1 MEGET
6 AMNEQDRSIAPEPRL
21 PLHAMIILAL
31 AAFVT
36 LLTEIMPAGLLSAI
50 SQGLHVSQAAG
61 GQFITAFALGALLA
75 ALPSAAFTH
84 ASRRKPLLI
93 AGLTGF
99 VVVNGANACI
109 DSLAL
114 ALAMRFL
121 AGCCGGL
128 IWAMFAGYA
137 TRLAPANQRG
147 RAIALAGSGVTL
159 ALVLGAPLS
168 AMLGQFVGWRGAFA
182 GLSAFS
188 ALLILWSLK
197 FLPDAPGSAEGSHFS
212 VASALR
218 QPGVTANLALI
229 STVVAAHSLLY
240 VYIEPLL
247 GPSGM
252 SGRVD
257 ALLLVFGGGSVA
269 GLFITGILIDRYLA
283 RLTLVSILLFVLAA
297 LILAF
302 GLNHPLPVCMA
313 IAIWG
318 ITIGG
323 FAALTQS
330 VMAHVAGRFMDT
342 AQAMAT
348 TAWNL
353 AVSCGGLLGGF
364 LLTHGTIGTLP
375 AGAVALL
382 CAGLI
387 AYLCRLH
394 GLVSA
399 SRSHD

>member
-1 MEGET
+1 MT
-6 AMNEQDRSIAPEPRL
+6 MTVQDTITAPEPRL
-21 PLHAMIILAL
+21 PLHAMILLAL

-50 SQGLHVSQAAG
+50 SDGLNVTQAAG
-61 GQFITAFALGALLA
+61 GQFITAFALGALSA

-84 ASRRKPLLI
+84 AVRRKPLLL

-109 DSLAL
+109 DNLAL
-114 ALAMRFL
+114 ALVMRFL

-137 TRLAPANQRG
+137 TRLAPVAQRG

-168 AMLGQFVGWRGAFA
+168 AMLGQLIGWRGAFA
-182 GLSAFS
+182 GLAGFS
-188 ALLILWSLK
+188 ALLVLWCLK
-197 FLPDAPGSAEGSHFS
+197 YLPDAPGSAEGSHFS
-212 VASALR
+212 VAGALR
-218 QPGVTANLALI
+218 RPGVAANLALI
-229 STVVAAHSLLY
+229 FTIVAAHSLLY

-252 SGRVD
+252 AEHVD
-257 ALLLVFGGGSVA
+257 ALLLIFGGGSVA
-269 GLFITGILIDRYLA
+269 GLLITGILIDRYLA
-283 RLTLVSILLFVLAA
+283 RLTLTSILLFILAA
-297 LILAF
+297 LIMTCSL
-302 GLNHPLPVCMA
+302 GHPLPVCAA
-313 IAIWG
+313 IILWG
-318 ITIGG
+318 ITTGG

-330 VMAHVAGRFMDT
+330 VMTHVAGSYMDT

-353 AVSCGGLLGGF
+353 AVSCGGLLGGL
-364 LLTHGTIGTLP
+364 LLTHGTIEALP
-375 AGAVALL
+375 LAAIALL
-382 CAGLI
+382 CAGLG
-387 AYLCRLH
+387 AYMLRLH
-394 GLVSA
+394 ALISMP
-399 SRSHD
+399 

>member
-1 MEGET
+1 MT
-6 AMNEQDRSIAPEPRL
+6 MTVQDTITAPEPRL
-21 PLHAMIILAL
+21 PLHAMILLAL

-50 SQGLHVSQAAG
+50 SDGLNVTQAAG
-61 GQFITAFALGALLA
+61 GQFITAFALGALSA

-84 ASRRKPLLI
+84 AVRRKPLLL

-109 DSLAL
+109 DNLAL
-114 ALAMRFL
+114 ALVVRFL

-137 TRLAPANQRG
+137 TRLAPVAQRG

-168 AMLGQFVGWRGAFA
+168 AMLGQLIGWRGAFA
-182 GLSAFS
+182 GLAGFS
-188 ALLILWSLK
+188 ALLVLWCLK
-197 FLPDAPGSAEGSHFS
+197 YLPDAPGSAEGSHFS
-212 VASALR
+212 VVGALR
-218 QPGVTANLALI
+218 RPGVAANLALI
-229 STVVAAHSLLY
+229 FTIVAAHSLLY

-252 SGRVD
+252 AEHVD
-257 ALLLVFGGGSVA
+257 ALLLIFGGGSVA
-269 GLFITGILIDRYLA
+269 GLLITGILIDRYLA
-283 RLTLVSILLFVLAA
+283 RLTLTSILLFILAA
-297 LILAF
+297 LIMTCSL
-302 GLNHPLPVCMA
+302 GHPLPVCAA
-313 IAIWG
+313 IILWG
-318 ITIGG
+318 ITTGG

-330 VMAHVAGRFMDT
+330 VMTHVAGSYMDT

-353 AVSCGGLLGGF
+353 AVSCGGLLGGL
-364 LLTHGTIGTLP
+364 LLTHGTIEALP
-375 AGAVALL
+375 LAAIALL
-382 CAGLI
+382 CAGLG
-387 AYLCRLH
+387 AYMLRLH
-394 GLVSA
+394 ALISMP
-399 SRSHD
+399 